1 MATLNLKFSNK
12 KSFENAIIHFEENS
26 DFTPCLINA
35 EFKSIDFEV
44 SDEDDANSTES
55 FIESELNKT
64 AYIQNYHFEY
74 ED

>member
-1 MATLNLKFSNK
+1 MATLNLKFSNQ

-26 DFTPCLINA
+26 DFTPCCIND
-35 EFKSIDFEV
+35 EFRSIDFEV
-44 SDEDDANSTES
+44 LDEYDANSTER
-55 FIESELNKT
+55 FIESELDKT